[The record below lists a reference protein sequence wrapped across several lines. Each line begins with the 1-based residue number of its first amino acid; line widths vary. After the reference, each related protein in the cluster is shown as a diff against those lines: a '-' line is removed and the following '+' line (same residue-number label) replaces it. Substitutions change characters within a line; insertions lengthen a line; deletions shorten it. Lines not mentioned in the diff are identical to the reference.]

1 MNELERLLARLGIHE
16 VSGKQ
21 ALHRLRPFYLP
32 RCVWR
37 SVLFDGS
44 SLSLAEVIAILDALD
59 DPREQE
65 GRWALH
71 VEADEIKR
79 RRDALYLIG
88 DAIDQGEEL
97 SRYLLQALQSR
108 LRGRFAHEPVDESR
122 PGALDEFF
130 LAWEQRPQSESVKL
144 RPFEDA
150 AWILRE
156 MAKRRPLGEVNDT
169 VGRLAASFV
178 LGRAGLPPLLFGPE
192 KREPYIEALRASTEA
207 LARFL
212 VEATSES
219 LSELLAAEKSAVP
232 VHAARFG
239 SQLVERQQLL
249 LRRLTELTTE
259 DPLFIEAR
267 NTEVDSLAAWV
278 DYVLGRLESA
288 SRGPL
293 YTLHRSPARNDWAS
307 RLMGSLYQPLY
318 LGRATALS
326 LRVSPH
332 RETQLEKPIRFPAT
346 EASLSVF
353 VVAAR
358 NSLLLMIVS
367 PQATAIRNA
376 RRRPTS
382 RPSSIPAAGPTPS
395 PKEIAEAKIDHEGP
409 ALAADWSQAETEA
422 WLLSWVERLSLGYEE
437 ELLRLNGLE

>member
-130 LAWEQRPQSESVKL
+130 AAWEQRPQSESVKL

-192 KREPYIEALRASTEA
+192 KREPYIEALRASTET

-259 DPLFIEAR
+259 DP
-267 NTEVDSLAAWV
+267 SL
-278 DYVLGRLESA
+278 LR
-288 SRGPL
+288 
-293 YTLHRSPARNDWAS
+293 
-307 RLMGSLYQPLY
+307 
-318 LGRATALS
+318 RATRRS
-326 LRVSPH
+326 
-332 RETQLEKPIRFPAT
+332 IRWLPGLT
-346 EASLSVF
+346 
-353 VVAAR
+353 
-358 NSLLLMIVS
+358 
-367 PQATAIRNA
+367 
-376 RRRPTS
+376 TS
-382 RPSSIPAAGPTPS
+382 
-395 PKEIAEAKIDHEGP
+395 
-409 ALAADWSQAETEA
+409 
-422 WLLSWVERLSLGYEE
+422 
-437 ELLRLNGLE
+437 